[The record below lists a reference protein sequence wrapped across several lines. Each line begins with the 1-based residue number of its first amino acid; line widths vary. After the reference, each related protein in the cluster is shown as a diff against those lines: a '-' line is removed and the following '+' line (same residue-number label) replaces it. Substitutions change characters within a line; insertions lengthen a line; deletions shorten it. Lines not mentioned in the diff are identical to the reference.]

1 MLAQIFPP
9 MPIPVVL
16 YFSNASQII
25 TNDDP
30 DSSTPQITDHL
41 TRSLSVILT
50 RFYPLAGRATGEG
63 EFIDCNDAGVPFSVA
78 RFRGSTLAELLAT
91 PRPDL
96 LLPGGAVAMVQ
107 VNCFDCGGVAI
118 GVVFWNKVVDA
129 TTKESVPAQLGSTAD
144 IVKIGKSVVRR
155 YRSIFRHRK
164 VDVCI
169 LRLHHVIKSK
179 ASDVADPTEL
189 VSALMWKCF
198 MSASHANGKSTSFL
212 TQTIDLRR
220 RSPRNASATP
230 GARGRHVAKMRESAA
245 KIDGGYVDRMRGDGG
260 LMGYYENLRRVWIE
274 YSEEFDVLPISS
286 LCGGGVYGVD
296 FGWGK
301 PAWFCKCDGG
311 GEAEVWNRV
320 WLNDTRNGDGIE
332 AWVILEEEYMKVL
345 NELRI

>member
-1 MLAQIFPP
+1 

-129 TTKESVPAQLGSTAD
+129 TTVVAVLRAWGARCGLPQLHGA
-144 IVKIGKSVVRR
+144 
-155 YRSIFRHRK
+155 
-164 VDVCI
+164 VCI